1 MNRKRQEFYRTGK
14 RAAAAALSVIMLSLA
29 VSTGIAMHASEPGD
43 INGDGSINAKDLTRL
58 MKNVSGA
65 SSDVEKDIL
74 DVTGD
79 GVVNSKDLIRL
90 MKYIA
95 GEDVV
100 LHGPK
105 IDSTDSS
112 DRVNGTETATDSL
125 AMTDKVTDRVPDVS
139 ETRDDHGEQ
148 TSQIMTGYESEK
160 PIDTEYIPEEPPIR
174 ETLGLY
180 VDIAAPSGGDGSE
193 SLPFDSIEAARDRIR
208 VMKAE
213 NSIPENTDIVVYIKS
228 GKYLRKEPLTFTS
241 EDSGTADYSITY
253 KAYGDGDVVITGGV
267 TLSPDK
273 FGGADEKVL
282 GSLSGDAL
290 KAVRTYDLKTEGI
303 DYTSEK
309 FGLYING
316 TRGTLARYPNDD
328 SIWGFEGVSNN
339 GGTWTF
345 DDPDGVVGTWKN
357 LDGVTV
363 EGHFHID
370 WVQDSGIITGYDY
383 NNGRVIMSSSA
394 ENLTGNG
401 TYYFSNIFDELDS
414 AGEYYVDRETG
425 ILYVYPIGNIED
437 CEIVIPVCDDAVL
450 SADVSYYTF
459 DSIIFE
465 YGLYDIIHMNG
476 DCNSIE
482 NCIVRN
488 AVKNGIVA
496 NGSKTYIYNNEVYTI
511 GSTGVNVTGGDPY
524 TLKHSGNVVD
534 NNEIHDFGQI
544 DKTYNPG
551 VTAGGIG
558 CTVTHNEIYNAPHN
572 AINYTASSMYIA
584 YNYIHDVCREAND
597 AGAVYDGGW
606 RGGQMIFE
614 HNVIKDITSPNGR
627 PNGYYCDDGGAG
639 KTVVSN
645 MFINVAGRGLMIGG
659 GRDNTITD
667 NILINSG
674 FYYDE
679 RCYYRN
685 YNNNPNAGWASQGS
699 HVTFPTGSLW
709 KDLLAAEAYGSEVW
723 AMSYPWTVLIN
734 GSAVVHPE
742 AKYTSNSF
750 GNSSVRQN
758 IIFPRTRS
766 MEIQPDTGRLVDFRD
781 NIYLSNQ
788 NYFGF
793 ADINAGDYT
802 VSSDATIY
810 TMLPGFKACDFAN
823 VGRIK

>member
-1 MNRKRQEFYRTGK
+1 MINHKRQEFFRNGK
-14 RAAAAALSVIMLSLA
+14 HAAASVLSVIMLLSVLCA
-29 VSTGIAMHASEPGD
+29 GFIMHASEPGD

-65 SSDVEKDIL
+65 LSDVEKDVL

-95 GEDVV
+95 GEDVI
-100 LHGPK
+100 LCGP
-105 IDSTDSS
+105 IPDTSDSS
-112 DRVNGTETATDSL
+112 D
-125 AMTDKVTDRVPDVS
+125 KVTESDSSAS
-139 ETRDDHGEQ
+139 EGNSTEEQ
-148 TSQIMTGYESEK
+148 TLPYTDTDTTEVTAHESESGAV
-160 PIDTEYIPEEPPIR
+160 TEPETDPR
-174 ETLGLY
+174 ETLDLY

-193 SLPFDSIEAARDRIR
+193 NAPFGSIEAARDRIR
-208 VMKAE
+208 AMKSE
-213 NSIPENTDIVVYIKS
+213 NLIPENTDIVVYIKA

-241 EDSGTADYSITY
+241 EDSGTADYSIIY

-273 FGGADEKVL
+273 FGGADEKAL
-282 GSLSGDAL
+282 SSLSDDAL
-290 KAVRTYDLKTEGI
+290 KAVRTYDLKAEGI

-328 SIWGFEGVSNN
+328 YIWGFEGVSNN

-345 DDPDGVVGTWKN
+345 ADPDGVVGTWKN

-383 NNGRVIMSSSA
+383 NNGRVMMSSSA
-394 ENLTGNG
+394 ENLTGSG

-437 CEIVIPVCDDAVL
+437 CEIVIPVCDNAVL
-450 SADVSYYTF
+450 AADVSYYTF

-476 DCNSIE
+476 DGNSIE

-488 AVKNGIVA
+488 AVKNGIVTTG
-496 NGSKTYIYNNEVYTI
+496 NETLIYNNEVYTI
-511 GSTGVNVTGGDPY
+511 GSTGINVTGGDSY

-551 VTAGGIG
+551 VTANGVG

-584 YNYIHDVCREAND
+584 YNYIHDVCRESND

-645 MFINVAGRGLMIGG
+645 IFINVAGRGLMIGG

-699 HVTFPTGSLW
+699 HVTFPSGALW
-709 KDLLAAEAYGSEVW
+709 RDLISAEAYGSEVW

-758 IIFPRTRS
+758 IMFPRTRT
-766 MEIQPDTGRLVDFRD
+766 MEIQPDTQRLVDFRD

-788 NYFGF
+788 SYFGF
-793 ADINAGDYT
+793 TDMNAGDYT
-802 VSSDATIY
+802 VSKDAVIY